1 MSGPL
6 PPPATVDTGSGPDA
20 PGTSQRPSGRA
31 GDGSGPHSGPAQP
44 SSDARTGLQ
53 GPAGRPAASDAL
65 RRAGDPDD
73 GPVEFELPAAP
84 VVPAELA
91 AAVARINR
99 AATEARLQ
107 VQRSRLH
114 REDLAAYRFGVVA
127 ETLDVAARLV
137 PPPAR
142 PEPAV
147 RPVEDA
153 DTGGLL

>member
-1 MSGPL
+1 MTDVRDL
-6 PPPATVDTGSGPDA
+6 PESERRELAD
-20 PGTSQRPSGRA
+20 PG
-31 GDGSGPHSGPAQP
+31 
-44 SSDARTGLQ
+44 
-53 GPAGRPAASDAL
+53 
-65 RRAGDPDD
+65 

-84 VVPAELA
+84 AVPAELA